1 MAILQYLINIRK
13 QQTLEEVKDLEN
25 KIPKITGFMF
35 KDLKERMKRR
45 KTKKDD
51 LSFIFDY
58 LFKGCRVLLI
68 DFCVFLLWTSFENHK
83 KSSSLLFCFL
93 IMT

>member
-1 MAILQYLINIRK
+1 MAILQYLINIPK

-35 KDLKERMKRR
+35 KDLKERMKG

-58 LFKGCRVLLI
+58 LFKVVE
-68 DFCVFLLWTSFENHK
+68 FF
-83 KSSSLLFCFL
+83 
-93 IMT
+93 